1 MLESLA
7 TTLPPDGAIAQGEE
21 VSERDSALLKRF
33 WEAFFGAES
42 EGGPPFVLRG
52 EGWKNAGFQRD
63 DPISDLRA
71 CGLLALQQLVRAQ
84 LGLAAGMVPPL
95 VDLVPRFHRLSGP
108 DQRSA
113 PPSTLN
119 L

>member
-71 CGLLALQQLVRAQ
+71 CGLLALQQLVREDSEE
-84 LGLAAGMVPPL
+84 AAEL
-95 VDLVPRFHRLSGP
+95 RAARALLTQSRATCR
-108 DQRSA
+108 
-113 PPSTLN
+113 
-119 L
+119 